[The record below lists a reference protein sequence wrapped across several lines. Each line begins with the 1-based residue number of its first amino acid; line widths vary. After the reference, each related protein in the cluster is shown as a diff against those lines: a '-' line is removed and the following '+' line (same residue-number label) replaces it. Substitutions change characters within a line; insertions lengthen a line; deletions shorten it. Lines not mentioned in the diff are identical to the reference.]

1 MKLSLK
7 HILFETARYLLAL
20 TLIFSGVVKAID
32 PVGSGIKVGEY
43 LTAFH
48 LTFFVP
54 YALVIA
60 ILLSSMEFLLGA
72 CLFMGLWRK
81 FLGWISVGF
90 MSFMTTLTLYL
101 ALYNPVSD
109 CGCFGD
115 AFKLTNWQTFE
126 KNIVLLSATIIYL
139 IGYRYTHRAFASK
152 KMQFFGGLLALSSIL
167 VFTMANYFHLPVLDF
182 RPYKV
187 GESLPSLVLIP
198 DDAPQD
204 EYTYEFVYE
213 KEGVQKTFDI
223 DHLPDSTWNYIER
236 KEKLISKGYIPPVT
250 DFVLFNGTEDVTH
263 NILSIAGDMIFVVTP
278 SWAKVSTKYGDR
290 LNQLYALSEQK
301 GITLF
306 ALSGSSTEEE
316 DSWKQETLASYP
328 TLFLDATTIKTI
340 ARGVPS
346 ILFLKD
352 GVIIRKINAYDLPE
366 QTESIDK
373 YIDQTY
379 NQGVRKEGYLLR
391 SILLVVWFILTSVFL
406 VIRSTS
412 REPIGVSL
420 VNGTQD

>member
-1 MKLSLK
+1 
-7 HILFETARYLLAL
+7 
-20 TLIFSGVVKAID
+20 
-32 PVGSGIKVGEY
+32 
-43 LTAFH
+43 
-48 LTFFVP
+48 
-54 YALVIA
+54 
-60 ILLSSMEFLLGA
+60 
-72 CLFMGLWRK
+72 
-81 FLGWISVGF
+81 
-90 MSFMTTLTLYL
+90 
-101 ALYNPVSD
+101 
-109 CGCFGD
+109 
-115 AFKLTNWQTFE
+115 
-126 KNIVLLSATIIYL
+126 
-139 IGYRYTHRAFASK
+139 
-152 KMQFFGGLLALSSIL
+152 
-167 VFTMANYFHLPVLDF
+167 
-182 RPYKV
+182 
-187 GESLPSLVLIP
+187 
-198 DDAPQD
+198 
-204 EYTYEFVYE
+204 
-213 KEGVQKTFDI
+213 TFDI